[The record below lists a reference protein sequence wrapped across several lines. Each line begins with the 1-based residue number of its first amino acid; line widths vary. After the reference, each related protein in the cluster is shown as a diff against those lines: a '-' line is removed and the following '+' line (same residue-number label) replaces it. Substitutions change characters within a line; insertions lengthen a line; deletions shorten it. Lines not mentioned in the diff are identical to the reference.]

1 MEEPG
6 ILPFSKTRV
15 SSAYLPEDFSQVFLV
30 EINDGFL
37 RALQQVFPPPS
48 LHLSAVKYS
57 YLWAH
62 LVSPRRSQEARS
74 RTVLVKQ
81 ENYLFPSGS

>member
-1 MEEPG
+1 MEEPD
-6 ILPFSKTRV
+6 ILPFSKTWV
-15 SSAYLPEDFSQVFLV
+15 SSAHLPEDFPQVFLV
-30 EINDGFL
+30 EINDHFL

-62 LVSPRRSQEARS
+62 LVSPKRSQEARS
-74 RTVLVKQ
+74 RTVLIKQ
-81 ENYLFPSGS
+81 EN